1 MDPRAL
7 LAERS
12 RPPLPLL
19 CTRQLNPS
27 PRGRKGAAAQGLRK
41 VDAFRPPNEQTAL
54 SDRGEGALSRPDALN
69 YDCVGLMGEI
79 VSFHTHTPLVSAQRR
94 RHARETVVRRGKI
107 RVISVIGGGGL
118 RVLSPPPPAGPC
130 GFCEGCRVASGGGAP
145 DSADTRLLTTPV
157 LGRVALSH
165 LFLLVLLE
173 LNKCSFVF
181 LLSVCAGRT
190 DGGDI
195 TKLEIIY
202 KYLSS
207 KSPDKEPAKCG
218 GIILSETTRLL
229 LPFC

>member
-12 RPPLPLL
+12 WPPLPLL

-107 RVISVIGGGGL
+107 RVISVIGRRGTPGTL
-118 RVLSPPPPAGPC
+118 PPTGPC
-130 GFCEGCRVASGGGAP
+130 GFCEGCSVASGGGAP

-181 LLSVCAGRT
+181 LLSVCAGRGRGT
-190 DGGDI
+190 D
-195 TKLEIIY
+195 
-202 KYLSS
+202 
-207 KSPDKEPAKCG
+207 
-218 GIILSETTRLL
+218 
-229 LPFC
+229 

>member
-107 RVISVIGGGGL
+107 RVISVIEGGGL
-118 RVLSPPPPAGPC
+118 RVLSPPPPPAPVGSVRAAVSRVGAGLP
-130 GFCEGCRVASGGGAP
+130 
-145 DSADTRLLTTPV
+145 
-157 LGRVALSH
+157 
-165 LFLLVLLE
+165 
-173 LNKCSFVF
+173 
-181 LLSVCAGRT
+181 
-190 DGGDI
+190 
-195 TKLEIIY
+195 
-202 KYLSS
+202 
-207 KSPDKEPAKCG
+207 
-218 GIILSETTRLL
+218 ILPTHA
-229 LPFC
+229 C